1 MFRKYLKNF
10 AENEKNLLILSCYQ
24 GPGSVGRQL
33 QEGAKFVKLE
43 DQGMMMNVNVNM
55 QVELVNGLSP
65 HSGRNE
71 LMNYVNNMNPKPK
84 RIIVNHGEISK
95 SLDLA
100 SSLYKA
106 NRIETTVPRGLEVV
120 RLR

>member
-1 MFRKYLKNF
+1 MR
-10 AENEKNLLILSCYQ
+10 
-24 GPGSVGRQL
+24 
-33 QEGAKFVKLE
+33 
-43 DQGMMMNVNVNM
+43 
-55 QVELVNGLSP
+55 VELVNGLSP

-71 LMNYVNNMNPKPK
+71 LMNYVRNMDPKPK

-106 NRIETTVPRGLEVV
+106 NRIETSVPRGLETL